1 MRHVPISCPVYAL
14 ESVSVLCIQSA
25 VPISCPD
32 LASAWH
38 ISLYYG
44 MRLPTF
50 TDAPT
55 NMTTPTDRIKALT
68 AAVNNSDKRQ
78 GRPKGFP
85 LRDAASLEAKVS
97 TDGVVT
103 AYIDNHCPAEQFAV
117 LTVEEAKVT
126 KLLHAPLKFYG
137 PSDYV
142 TVAGVK
148 YLVAYIG

>member
-14 ESVSVLCIQSA
+14 ESVSVLCIQPA

-68 AAVNNSDKRQ
+68 AFINREDKKQ

-85 LRDAASLEAKVS
+85 LRDAASLKAKVS

-103 AYIDNHCPAEQFAV
+103 AYIDNHCPSEQFAV

-126 KLLHAPLKFYG
+126 KLIHAPLKVWPDDFI
-137 PSDYV
+137 

-148 YLVAYIG
+148 YLVKLI

>member
-1 MRHVPISCPVYAL
+1 MPWSLYQFYAYSL
-14 ESVSVLCIQSA
+14 PCRS
-25 VPISCPD
+25 PTRTW
-32 LASAWH
+32 ASAWH

-44 MRLPTF
+44 MRLHTF
-50 TDAPT
+50 THAPN

-68 AAVNNSDKRQ
+68 AFINREDKNQ

-117 LTVEEAKVT
+117 LTVEEANVT
-126 KLLHAPLKFYG
+126 KLLHAPIKFYG
-137 PSDYV
+137 PSDYI